1 MDKPYIDILFMG
13 KGGSSKGTVIQN
25 IGTSDAA
32 ETSETASQHDCFS
45 IFGNLILT
53 AEIPDIISA
62 ETILSCEDD
71 GSMNAGL
78 QLADGFYNDYILG
91 EMSEVE

>member
-13 KGGSSKGTVIQN
+13 KGGSGKST
-25 IGTSDAA
+25 AA
-32 ETSETASQHDCFS
+32 ASGGGSETSESTVQHDCFCV
-45 IFGNLILT
+45 FGNLILT

-71 GSMNAGL
+71 GSMNAGI

-91 EMSEVE
+91 EMREVE

>member
-13 KGGSSKGTVIQN
+13 KGGSSKSTD
-25 IGTSDAA
+25 TSSSGS
-32 ETSETASQHDCFS
+32 ETSESTVQHDCFCV
-45 IFGNLILT
+45 FGNLILT

-62 ETILSCEDD
+62 EPILYCEDN
-71 GSMNAGL
+71 GSMNAGI
-78 QLADGFYNDYILG
+78 QIAAGFYNDYILG